1 MRLTFVGAIID
12 WQKKYCHPTAN
23 IAAITPAIKT
33 DCLITFGLKY
43 YISTQK
49 GTSLIGYFKI
59 ASILSQALLQATIRG
74 IIKDISDNP
83 GKFFSP
89 SGNL

>member
-1 MRLTFVGAIID
+1 MCYYRIGRKILP
-12 WQKKYCHPTAN
+12 PTPN
-23 IAAITPAIKT
+23 IAAIMPAIKT
-33 DCLITFGLKY
+33 DCLITFGLNKY